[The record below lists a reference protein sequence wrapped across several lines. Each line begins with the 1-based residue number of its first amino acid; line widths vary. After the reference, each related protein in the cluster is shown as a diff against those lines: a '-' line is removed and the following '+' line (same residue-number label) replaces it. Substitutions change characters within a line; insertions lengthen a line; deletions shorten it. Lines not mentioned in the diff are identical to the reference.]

1 MIFVDRIEQKFAFV
15 LAASLRARQ
24 LQGGAPP
31 LVPAGHHKHTR
42 VAMEEVLAGEVP
54 FDLPPVPGTDEAEAE
69 TKSKAKK
76 KK

>member
-31 LVPAGHHKHTR
+31 LIPAGQHKFTR
-42 VAMEEVLAGEVP
+42 LAMEEVLAGEVP
-54 FDLPPVPGTDEAEAE
+54 FELPPVPGTDEEEVA
-69 TKSKAKK
+69 SKGKGKK
-76 KK
+76 K